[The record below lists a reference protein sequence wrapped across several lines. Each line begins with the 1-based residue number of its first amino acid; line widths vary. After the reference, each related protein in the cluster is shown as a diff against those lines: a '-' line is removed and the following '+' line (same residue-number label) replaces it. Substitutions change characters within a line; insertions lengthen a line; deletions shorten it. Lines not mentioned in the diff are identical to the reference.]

1 MRALRTGRYAS
12 TKYGLRK
19 ASKRLPVMPSIVSSM
34 GSTWMRLPY
43 LTSVHW
49 VSYGGAT
56 VVEVLLKMLRT

>member
-1 MRALRTGRYAS
+1 
-12 TKYGLRK
+12 
-19 ASKRLPVMPSIVSSM
+19 MPSIVSSM